1 MYYTY
6 GKEFNK
12 KDNLINIKNKKY
24 KTNNEFEADAIV
36 DSLNALAF
44 PLK

>member
-24 KTNNEFEADAIV
+24 KTNNENETDATMMQLIIH
-36 DSLNALAF
+36 
-44 PLK
+44 